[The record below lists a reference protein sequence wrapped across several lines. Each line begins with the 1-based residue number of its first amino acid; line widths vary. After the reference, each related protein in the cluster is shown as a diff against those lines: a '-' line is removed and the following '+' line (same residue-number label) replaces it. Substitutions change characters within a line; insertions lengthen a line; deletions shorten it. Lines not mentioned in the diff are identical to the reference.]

1 MFKAENGSVQ
11 VKKNNFVHRNNS
23 KYKAR
28 IQEVKAKAEKIFWIK
43 IRAGLFG
50 MSTP

>member
-11 VKKNNFVHRNNS
+11 VKKQFVHRNNP